1 MAIRTFKEII
11 QNRGYRLN
19 PEDRNIFEESDIQS
33 FFGISA
39 NDYIEFV
46 LYDVNDNQLSQKT
59 FGNVRYIPL
68 TNQNISDYFLLPE
81 GTLFQKYKFPSEYFI
96 DAKRLIKEAGFDSGI
111 FKTQIT
117 LINKRLGSEKDYDKV
132 WIQEI
137 SPSRTEIRVI
147 PHKKGLERYE
157 ELAQQYNAFV
167 NDLDFRDDVIRDTFE
182 YIEQINPSVISSFL
196 KSKYSEKW
204 VQKLVQEYNLKDIDL
219 FATQVYNKFLESAI
233 YEFTNRISDVNDL
246 NYGKPKPNKNA
257 VTLSKD
263 DVRKICERLIVNAI
277 NKLLLIPNVS
287 FGSKMVEK
295 IESMD
300 EVEKILQS
308 KTSDVII
315 DTKIPEKEI
324 AALIKETPKA
334 DLEKEQRIKKAL
346 LDVVKDDIIINK
358 EDIIPAD
365 DIGVVP
371 PMLPPQE
378 IVIEPRPGLFRRR
391 NANQEIVIQP
401 KPGLFGRRNTNV
413 IRRDTDFINQNEMG
427 NVIDFPERQIL
438 E

>member
-46 LYDVNDNQLSQKT
+46 LYDVNDNQLTQKT

-391 NANQEIVIQP
+391 NANQEVVIQP

>member
-263 DVRKICERLIVNAI
+263 DVRKTCERLIINAI

-308 KTSDVII
+308 KSSDVII
-315 DTKIPEKEI
+315 DTKIPEKQI
-324 AALIKETPKA
+324 AAIIKETPKA
-334 DLEKEQRIKKAL
+334 DVEKEQQIKKVL

-365 DIGVVP
+365 DIGIVP

-378 IVIEPRPGLFRRR
+378 IVIEPKAGFFKRR
-391 NANQEIVIQP
+391 NSE
-401 KPGLFGRRNTNV
+401 V
-413 IRRDTDFINQNEMG
+413 IRRPNDFLNQNEMMG
-427 NVIDFPERQIL
+427 NIIDFPERQIL